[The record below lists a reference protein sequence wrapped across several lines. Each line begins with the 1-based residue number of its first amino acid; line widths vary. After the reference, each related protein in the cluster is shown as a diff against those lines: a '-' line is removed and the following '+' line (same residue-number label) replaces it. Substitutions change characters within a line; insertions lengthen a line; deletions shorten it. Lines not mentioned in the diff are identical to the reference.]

1 MIRNI
6 FTILIVGGALF
17 MAACSQEERNKH
29 AGKALSMEDSIMNK
43 MDADSGRLIEADK
56 QFVEQVAMSAMVE
69 VAAGKLAQKKS
80 EKVSIQNFGSLLVKH
95 HEQLAK
101 DLKDVVAQRA
111 VAYPTEIDS
120 LHQNKLNVLASEA
133 PDAFEKAF
141 LQMVIEDH
149 RQSSEVFT
157 ATGQHG
163 KDVHIKAFAN
173 KNYPIIRKHL
183 QVAEELSEQH

>member
-6 FTILIVGGALF
+6 FTVLILGYTLF
-17 MAACSQEERNKH
+17 ITACSQEERNKR
-29 AGKALSMEDSIMNK
+29 AGKPLSMEDSIMNK

-69 VAAGKLAQKKS
+69 VAAGKLAQEKS

-101 DLKDVVAQRA
+101 DLRDVVAQRA
-111 VAYPTEIDS
+111 VVYPTEIDS
-120 LHQNKLNVLASEA
+120 LHQKKLNALASEA

-141 LQMVIEDH
+141 LQMVIDDH
-149 RQSSEVFT
+149 QQSSEVFT
-157 ATGQHG
+157 ATRQHG
-163 KDVHIKAFAN
+163 KDVHIKSFAN
-173 KNYPIIRKHL
+173 KNFPIINKHL
-183 QVAEELSEQH
+183 QIAEELSEQR